1 MSQNHNPTSQNR
13 TEQNRTDNQFNIP
26 LFQKLYDFYK
36 LLYQYLK
43 LFPKKDQHSLG
54 QKIDRLTLTIFEL
67 TITAGM
73 NSQEKKLPFIEK
85 SIVSLD
91 MLRILIR
98 LAKDIQALD
107 NKKYIQLIQLL
118 QEIGRMLGG
127 WRKSLKQ

>member
-1 MSQNHNPTSQNR
+1 MNHNPTSQNR
-13 TEQNRTDNQFNIP
+13 TDSHFDIP

-73 NSQEKKLPFIEK
+73 NSQDKKLPFIEK

-98 LAKDIQALD
+98 LSKDVQALD
-107 NKKYIQLIQLL
+107 NKKYLQLIQLL